1 MAEKETPN
9 KPKDLVEPVPEE
21 VEKLEEEIADIRESQ
36 GVPEQE
42 RIEEE
47 VSKEMI
53 EQAEK
58 TETKAEE
65 EKIKKA
71 RAEVEA
77 PERPK
82 RLDPQERAKQDAVQ
96 AVESWIPKTKLGK
109 LVKLGKEIDLDK
121 ILSQHKKILEPEI
134 VDKLISPDSDMILI
148 GQAKGK
154 FGGGKRRAWRQTQKK
169 TQEGNILTF
178 SSMAIVGDKK
188 GHIGIGFG
196 KAKET
201 LPTREKSLRN
211 AKLNIIKINLG
222 FESPEAEPKGTTPH
236 TIPFKVQGKSGG
248 VRMTLWPA
256 PRGSG
261 LVIGD
266 ECKKILRLAGIKD
279 IYSKSEGKTKTT
291 FNLAKACIN
300 ALSKTTQLKQ

>member
-9 KPKDLVEPVPEE
+9 KPKDLIEPVPEE
-21 VEKLEEEIADIRESQ
+21 VEKIKDEPEMKALESKR
-36 GVPEQE
+36 
-42 RIEEE
+42 
-47 VSKEMI
+47 VSEKMI
-53 EQAEK
+53 EQVEK
-58 TETKAEE
+58 TENKEQEEKVAEE
-65 EKIKKA
+65 IKKSEST
-71 RAEVEA
+71 RTF
-77 PERPK
+77 ERPK

-96 AVESWIPKTKLGK
+96 AVDSWIPTTKLGK
-109 LVKLGKEIDLDK
+109 LVKSGKEIDLDK
-121 ILSQHKKILEPEI
+121 ILLHHKKILEPEI

-169 TQEGNILTF
+169 TQEGNVLTF
-178 SSMAIVGDKK
+178 SSMAVIGDRK

-222 FESPEAEPKGTTPH
+222 FESPEAEPKGAATH
-236 TIPFKVQGKSGG
+236 TIPFKVEGKAGG

-256 PRGSG
+256 PRGTG

-266 ECKKILRLAGIKD
+266 ECKKILKMAGIKD
-279 IYSKSEGKTKTT
+279 IYSKSEGNTKTT
-291 FNLAKACIN
+291 FNLAKACID
-300 ALSKTTQLKQ
+300 ALSKTTEMRL